1 MAQRIGTYRLGNIII
16 FHSVKYFTNLF
27 VQYFTIY
34 RALYRRHYLHQRQP
48 AQERHTGHAHQLQ
61 SPRLHLTV

>member
-34 RALYRRHYLHQRQP
+34 RAPYPWRYLTNRNRH
-48 AQERHTGHAHQLQ
+48 
-61 SPRLHLTV
+61 

>member
-34 RALYRRHYLHQRQP
+34 RAPYPWRYLTNRNRHQNATP
-48 AQERHTGHAHQLQ
+48 AT
-61 SPRLHLTV
+61 PIDFNPCRLHLTV